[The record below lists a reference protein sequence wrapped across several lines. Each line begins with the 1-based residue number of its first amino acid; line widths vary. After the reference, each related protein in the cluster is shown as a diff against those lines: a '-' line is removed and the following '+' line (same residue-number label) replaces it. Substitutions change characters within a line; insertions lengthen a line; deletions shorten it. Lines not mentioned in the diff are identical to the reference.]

1 MAGNATDVR
10 LGAAWVT
17 FGSTDLGY
25 TKGGITF
32 SLETTQREITVDQ
45 EGTSPISAVILGR
58 RCTVDCPLAES
69 SYSRLQALMPD
80 STYVDGLFQISS
92 GLGDNLLS
100 FAQTLT
106 ITSKQNANDWI
117 KVYKAVPVA
126 SLRATFSPDGE
137 RIWPVQFIGFI
148 GSTTDTYPDVLC
160 GLNYA
165 S

>member
-1 MAGNATDVR
+1 MAGNAHDVK

-17 FGSTDLGY
+17 FGDTDLGY

-69 SYSRLQALMPD
+69 AYSRLQELMPD
-80 STYVDGLFQISS
+80 STYVNGLFQISS
-92 GLGDNLLS
+92 GLGEDLLTY
-100 FAQTLT
+100 AKVLT

-148 GSTTDTYPDVLC
+148 SSSTDTYPDVLV